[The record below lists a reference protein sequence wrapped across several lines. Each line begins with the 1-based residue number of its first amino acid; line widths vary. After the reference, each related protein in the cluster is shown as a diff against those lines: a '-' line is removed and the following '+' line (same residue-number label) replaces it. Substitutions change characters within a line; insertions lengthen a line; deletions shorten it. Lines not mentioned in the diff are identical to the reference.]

1 MTALQEYKMNSP
13 TATKRTSVPM
23 TASWQA
29 IALCLL
35 LAFALL
41 PAALSAA
48 PVAYSGKIAVNG
60 QNFNG
65 PGQFRFQLIDQ
76 NGTELWRNTPGG
88 AAVTTAVNRGHY
100 SVLLGDEATPNMA
113 PLPPRLFLDH
123 PVVFLRVHFSEGQGK
138 PFVHLQPDQRIL
150 SAAHALSAD
159 SANIA
164 DAVRPGGVTPQ
175 MLSPEVLANL
185 NAAIA
190 AGTITRQM
198 LSPEV
203 LADLNASVIAPGSI
217 TREMLANGVLEDLN
231 ATIAPGSITRGM
243 LSGSVAQDLNASVG
257 IDRLPPEVKAF
268 LAPRILTQP
277 PAQVTG
283 YAGRS
288 IHIPAAADGR
298 QLSYQWRKG
307 DSPVAGATSPILHL
321 ADLNASTDPGSYSL
335 VVTNPFGSVTSSA
348 TQLTVA
354 TVVPVDVDRPVLT
367 LNGPK
372 SISLLTDS
380 NWTEPG
386 YSATDDLDGDLTATV
401 DVNGTV
407 NVATPGAYFITY
419 KATDSA
425 GNYATARRLVTVSN
439 FTDLCLIPAGS
450 FMMGYPAAVPP
461 SSQAYHEV
469 YLSAYYVGKY
479 EVTKAIWDEV
489 FNWATDSARGANAY
503 QFDNNG
509 TAEGPN
515 HPVANL
521 TWYDLVKWCNA
532 RSEKENLQPLYYRE
546 SNQTTIYRYGQILLT
561 NAHVNWQANGWR
573 LPTEAEWEKAARG
586 GLVGMFYPHG
596 SSYSPAY
603 GNIIESGIGKTV
615 PVGSYPPNDYGLHD
629 TFGNVREI
637 VWDGKTNAW
646 YSQPEASLP
655 NPHGAENGTRVLRGS
670 SYFASGGNNANHNRA
685 GQLLTSTSAERGFRL
700 ARNAPDAVAGGYPTL
715 TSSPTLDATAGHTF
729 SYQILAGN
737 SPTVY
742 AAAGLPAGLSVN
754 AATGLISGAVNA
766 SGDHNVTISVANA
779 AGTTSM
785 ILGISIET

>member
-1 MTALQEYKMNSP
+1 VTALQEYKMNSP
-13 TATKRTSVPM
+13 TATKRKSVPM

-354 TVVPVDVDRPVLT
+354 TVVPVDVDRPTLA

-372 SISLLTDS
+372 SISLLTGS
-380 NWTEPG
+380 AWTDPG
-386 YSATDDLDGDLTATV
+386 FSATDDLDGNLTAVV

-425 GNYATARRLVTVSN
+425 GNFATAQRVVTVSN
-439 FTDLCLIPAGS
+439 FTDLILIPPGTFVVQA
-450 FMMGYPAAVPP
+450 P
-461 SSQAYHEV
+461 SVNEHEV
-469 YLSAYYVGKY
+469 YLSAFYVGKY

-489 FNWATDSARGANAY
+489 FNWATDPARGANVY

-509 TAEGPN
+509 TAESQN
-515 HPVANL
+515 HPIANL
-521 TWYDLVKWCNA
+521 NWFDLVKWCNA
-532 RSEKENLQPLYYRE
+532 RSEKENLQPVYYSDANR
-546 SNQTTIYRYGQILLT
+546 TTVYRTGNIFLT
-561 NAHVNWQANGWR
+561 NEHADWQANGWR

-586 GLVGMFYPHG
+586 GLVGKKYSHG
-596 SSYSPAY
+596 NSLSPLY
-603 GNIIESGIGKTV
+603 GNINASYLGKSV
-615 PVGSYPPNDYGLHD
+615 PVGSYQANGYGLYD
-629 TFGNVREI
+629 TFGNVWEWI
-637 VWDGKTNAW
+637 WDGNEGDWHTR
-646 YSQPEASLP
+646 PEASLP
-655 NPHGAENGTRVLRGS
+655 NPIGPPNSSRMIRGGAFVGHTNQYS
-670 SYFASGGNNANHNRA
+670 INRRESP
-685 GQLLTSTSAERGFRL
+685 GSTSHASTRGFRL
-700 ARNAPDAVAGGYPTL
+700 ARNAPDA
-715 TSSPTLDATAGHTF
+715 
-729 SYQILAGN
+729 
-737 SPTVY
+737 
-742 AAAGLPAGLSVN
+742 
-754 AATGLISGAVNA
+754 
-766 SGDHNVTISVANA
+766 
-779 AGTTSM
+779 
-785 ILGISIET
+785 